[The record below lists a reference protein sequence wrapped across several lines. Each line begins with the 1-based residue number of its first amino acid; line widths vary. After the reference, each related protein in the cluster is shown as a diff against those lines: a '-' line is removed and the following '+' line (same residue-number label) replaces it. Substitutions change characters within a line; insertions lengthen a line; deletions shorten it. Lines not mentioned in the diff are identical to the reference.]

1 MRYQPLR
8 LVSTDNESIR
18 PAQVSGGCNPA
29 RQVVHALGR
38 ARVRLASHSSKLHLA
53 KGCLSFASVLV
64 LALAVAVPEVLAQEK
79 HGDGAVIV
87 RGMPLKIHEDFVV
100 AKVRA
105 VTTPKIN
112 DLLMQSAGI
121 ASRMQVVDLEVLEG
135 PLKGQNVLIQNELTD
150 NPSLNIDAKPGRE
163 VVLSVVSENGREPEM
178 NIADYHRAPALGAL
192 AAIFLI
198 SYIALGGKSGLK
210 SLFGLVAAISLIGF
224 VLLPLSLKGY
234 DPLLTAAVICAC
246 AGMAT
251 ILCVGGFSRKSLAA
265 LIGTIGGVVI
275 AGTAAHI
282 VIGAAP
288 LTGLSSEEAQILRGS
303 VLAQPPSFFAGL
315 LAASMLI
322 GALGVIMDVAISVA
336 SSLREVSLADSN
348 MDAKELYRRGM
359 NVGRDI
365 MGSMTS
371 TLVLAYAGGA
381 LPLLLL
387 MAREP
392 SIKFLNLDLV
402 ATEVASALTGSL
414 GLVWTIPITAFAASR
429 LMSGNGGPGA
439 NGRRKDVFEE
449 FPQTPLSPESRQDA
463 RVGAARPV
471 AARPM
476 VSAGGRNLRGGA
488 R

>member
-1 MRYQPLR
+1 MRYQPSR
-8 LVSTDNESIR
+8 LVSTAKQISDRLLSSIVLTLVSLVSFVLV
-18 PAQVSGGCNPA
+18 PVFAQESGG
-29 RQVVHALGR
+29 G
-38 ARVRLASHSSKLHLA
+38 
-53 KGCLSFASVLV
+53 
-64 LALAVAVPEVLAQEK
+64 
-79 HGDGAVIV
+79 GAVVV
-87 RGMPLKIHEDFVV
+87 RDMPPKIHEEFVV
-100 AKVRA
+100 GKVRN
-105 VTTPKIN
+105 VTTPKMN
-112 DLLMQSAGI
+112 DLLMHSAGI
-121 ASRMQVVDLEVLEG
+121 VSRKQMVELEVLEG
-135 PLKGQNVLIQNELTD
+135 PLKGQNFVIQNELTD
-150 NPSLNIDAKPGRE
+150 NPSLNIDARPGRE
-163 VVLSVVSENGREPEM
+163 VVLSVVSESGRQPEV
-178 NIADYHRAPALGAL
+178 NIADYHRAPALFVL
-192 AAIFLI
+192 TVVFLI

-210 SLFGLVAAISLIGF
+210 SLFGLIAAISLIGF
-224 VLLPLSLKGY
+224 VLLPLSLQGY
-234 DPLLTAAVICAC
+234 DPLLTSAVICAC

-265 LIGTIGGVVI
+265 LIGTIGGVII

-303 VLAQPPSFFAGL
+303 VLSQPPAFFAGL

-336 SSLREVSLADSN
+336 SSVRELSLADSKL
-348 MDAKELYRRGM
+348 DAKELYRRGM

-414 GLVWTIPITAFAASR
+414 GLVWTIPITAFAASK
-429 LMSGNGGPGA
+429 LMSGIGGGPQG
-439 NGRRKDVFEE
+439 NGRRNDVFDE
-449 FPQTPLSPESRQDA
+449 FPQGAEISQESRQDSRPNA
-463 RVGAARPV
+463 RLNATKAIAAR
-471 AARPM
+471 RTRT
-476 VSAGGRNLRGGA
+476 STLRGGA
-488 R
+488 G